1 MKYRFVKDAHECES
15 IDGCVFVN
23 NVFETDD
30 IAIAER
36 MRRSYP
42 FGKTVREAFDNP
54 QKNKYSRMQYSELVA
69 LAKELGVDST
79 GNRQTIIERLLEYD
93 NEYQ

>member
-30 IAIAER
+30 ISLAER

-42 FGKTVREAFDNP
+42 FGKTVKEESYCP
-54 QKNKYSRMQYSELVA
+54 QKSKYSRMQYSELVA
-69 LAKELGVDST
+69 LAKERGVDST
-79 GNRQTIIERLLEYD
+79 GNKQIIIEGLLEYD